1 MSMKMYFENTVNFD
15 RSLVAQASCTQT
27 MWESFVDG
35 HEKFIRITQDA
46 RGYFSRILAREK
58 RLDSYLTSLTYF
70 SFTGRYG
77 LWVYED
83 KGTCIPLC
91 WHPNIPGQI
100 LIFPLMGNKD
110 PQVLA
115 EMLESIPQPP
125 QGIRLARLSPSD
137 LADIEDGALSSRCSY
152 TPSVEQVL
160 DWTYPVRILSTER
173 VARLDGHIFKRV
185 RNRIRHAEQ
194 LAWSVEPLT
203 ETHIDKIKDF
213 VLWWASSRSDNAE
226 EIHDFASPYRA
237 ILDGLRDPRLRLDG
251 LVFILN
257 HRVQAFTAWDTPAN
271 GMSIANRFAN
281 LCNENILG
289 LSDFVMQTVARELHH
304 RNIQLLNLGGSE
316 TKGLDDYK
324 TKFIPEFSLD
334 LCSAEI
340 DFACS
345 RSIPTQNLVKQIPH
359 SASWMAA

>member
-1 MSMKMYFENTVNFD
+1 MYIENSVNFD
-15 RSLVAQASCTQT
+15 RNLTVRASCTQK
-27 MWESFVDG
+27 MWEGFVDG
-35 HEKFIRITQDA
+35 HEKFVRITQDT
-46 RGYFSRILAREK
+46 RDYFSGILAQEK
-58 RLDSYLTSLTYF
+58 RLDSYLSSLTYF

-100 LIFPLMGNKD
+100 LIFPMMGKKT
-110 PQVLA
+110 PQVLT

-125 QGIRLARLSPSD
+125 QGVRLARLSPSD
-137 LADIEDGALSSRCSY
+137 LTDMEDGSLLSQYSY
-152 TPSVEQVL
+152 IPAEEKVL

-173 VARLDGHIFKRV
+173 VAHLDGHIFKRV

-194 LAWSVEPLT
+194 LGFSVRPLT
-203 ETHIDKIKDF
+203 EAYADKIKDF
-213 VLWWASSRSDNAE
+213 ILGWALARSDSAG
-226 EIHDFASPYRA
+226 EIHDFTSPYYA
-237 ILDGLRDPRLRLDG
+237 ILDGMRDPRLRLDG
-251 LVFILN
+251 LVFLLN

-289 LSDFVMQTVARELHH
+289 LSDFVMQTVARELHN

-324 TKFIPEFSLD
+324 AKFVPEFSLK

-340 DFACS
+340 EVAGL
-345 RSIPTQNLVKQIPH
+345 RSVPTRTLTKNRGQAP
-359 SASWMAA
+359 SWMAA